1 MHPFDFVSPST
12 LDDAVAAMAGA
23 NGQARALAGGS
34 DLIDQLRVGRRNA
47 SLVVDIKNIP
57 EMQRLQYIAGEG
69 LHVGAGVSCT
79 TIYNYAP
86 VAEHYPSVQDST
98 QLIGSV
104 QIQNRAGIGGNVC
117 NAAPSGDT
125 IPPLLTYG
133 AEAHIRGPNGWR
145 KMLLEDFFKGPGQS
159 DLAADELL
167 VEVFIPEPPANS
179 SGHYQR
185 FIPREE
191 MDIAVAGA
199 ASMVAID
206 PATNRCTQARVALAS
221 VAPTPVR
228 ALETE
233 AALEGQVLTRD
244 LVRQAAELAPN
255 SASPINDVRG
265 TVEYRRQL
273 CKVLTRRTMEQ
284 CLNDLGID

>member
-1 MHPFDFVSPST
+1 MHPFDFVSPRT

-34 DLIDQLRVGRRNA
+34 DLIDQLRVGRRTA

-57 EMQRLQYIAGEG
+57 QMQRLEYVAGEG
-69 LHVGAGVSCT
+69 LHVGAGVCCA

-98 QLIGSV
+98 QLIGSI

-125 IPPLLTYG
+125 IPPLITYG

-145 KMLLEDFFKGPGQS
+145 KMLLEEFFKGPGQS
-159 DLAADELL
+159 ALAPDELL
-167 VEVFIPEPPANS
+167 VEVFLPEPPANS

-191 MDIAVAGA
+191 MDIAVVGAG
-199 ASMVAID
+199 SMIAVD
-206 PATNRCTQARVALAS
+206 PATKVCSQARVSLAS

-228 ALETE
+228 ARETE
-233 AALEGQVLTRD
+233 AALEGQVITRE
-244 LVRQAAELAPN
+244 LVREASELAPN

-273 CKVLTRRTMEQ
+273 CKVLTRRTLEQ
-284 CLNDLGID
+284 CLTDLGI

>member
-1 MHPFDFVSPST
+1 MHPFDFVSPRT

-34 DLIDQLRVGRRNA
+34 DLIDQLRVGRRTA

-57 EMQRLQYIAGEG
+57 EMQRLEYVPGEG
-69 LHVGAGVSCT
+69 LHIGAGVSCSNV
-79 TIYNYAP
+79 YHYAP

-98 QLIGSV
+98 QLIGSI

-125 IPPLLTYG
+125 IPPLITYSG
-133 AEAHIRGPNGWR
+133 EAHIRGSGGWR
-145 KMLLEDFFKGPGQS
+145 KMLLEDFFKGPGQN
-159 DLAADELL
+159 DLGPDELL
-167 VEVFIPEPPANS
+167 VEILLPEPPVNS

-199 ASMVAID
+199 ASMVAVE
-206 PATNRCTQARVALAS
+206 PGTNRCTQARVSLAS

-228 ALETE
+228 ARETE

-255 SASPINDVRG
+255 SASPISDVRG

-284 CLNDLGID
+284 CLDDLGI